1 MRKIKLPLTI
11 IEQIDKYRKH
21 CMWRGS
27 DLNNK
32 KPPLA
37 AWSLISHRTRPQKV
51 GGLGILN
58 LKTRNDALLLRSLH
72 KIFNGANCP

>member
-1 MRKIKLPLTI
+1 MGNIKLLPTI

-27 DLNNK
+27 DLNNM

-37 AWSLISHRTRPQKV
+37 AWSLVTVPGPKKMEVLVFLI
-51 GGLGILN
+51 
-58 LKTRNDALLLRSLH
+58 
-72 KIFNGANCP
+72 